1 MPRAFF
7 IIAVTVRIA
16 TGKSFGPM
24 AINATAI
31 ISPISAQENPNMSL
45 AC

>member
-16 TGKSFGPM
+16 TGKSFGPI
-24 AINATAI
+24 AISATAMI
-31 ISPISAQENPNMSL
+31 KPISAQEKPNMRG
-45 AC
+45 